1 VIRRD
6 IFHSC
11 PIVSHEDLGS
21 DIFII
26 SLQLKLD
33 QVPLPGTFVHIKV
46 TDNNDPLLRRPF
58 SIYDYDEERGV
69 VDVLYKIFGRGTRVL
84 AKAKTG
90 DVLDVLGPLGN
101 SFVEAESERRLILVG
116 GGVGIPPLYL
126 LAKRCRQKSDSG
138 PQMTFLCGLADT
150 SEQVMAQRLDKL
162 SPDLHY
168 STDNGTLGYHGL
180 VTDLLKQQ
188 LSKGT
193 ANDDPLVCACGPSAM
208 LREVSRICR
217 EEKVRCLVSLESIMP
232 CGVGTCLGCV
242 VKKSGGD
249 GYYRVCREGPV
260 FPAEEVEL

>member
-1 VIRRD
+1 VIRRN

-11 PIVSHEDLGS
+11 PIVSHTDLGS
-21 DIFII
+21 NILII

-33 QVPLPGTFVHIKV
+33 QFPLPGTFVHIKV
-46 TDNNDPLLRRPF
+46 TDSNDPLLRRPF

-69 VDVLYKIFGRGTRVL
+69 VDVLYKIFGRGTKAL

-101 SFVEAESERRLILVG
+101 SFVEAESEHRLILVG

-126 LAKRCRQKSDSG
+126 LARRCRQKSDSE
-138 PQMTFLCGLADT
+138 PPITFLCGLADA
-150 SEQVMAQRLDKL
+150 SDQVIAERLDKL
-162 SPDLHY
+162 HLDLHY

-180 VTDLLKQQ
+180 VTDLLKRQ
-188 LSKGT
+188 LNNGASED
-193 ANDDPLVCACGPSAM
+193 NPLVCACGPSAM

-217 EEKVRCLVSLESIMP
+217 ERKVRCLVSLESIMP

-260 FPAEEVEL
+260 FPAEGVEL